1 VNKKIFIVLLMPV
14 FLVQCSSIPFV
25 GKFFRSESKFFTEG
39 EKVVLSQTTK
49 AIGYNFSFDPDLKL
63 DYIYSNSSD
72 VELAKKKE
80 KDFKK
85 VLESFKKEEITS
97 FYEKIYRLKLLLTY
111 TMEEAKKDK
120 DWNDYTLI
128 KKYILPGFTVYYD
141 MLERN
146 VYKIVPE
153 YKETAV
159 KKKALIEGKVKK
171 EFD

>member
-1 VNKKIFIVLLMPV
+1 MNKKIVIVLLAPF

-39 EKVVLSQTTK
+39 EKIILTKTTTV
-49 AIGYNFSFDPDLKL
+49 IGYNYSFDPDLKL
-63 DYIYSNSSD
+63 DYIYSNSPD
-72 VELAKKKE
+72 IEIAKKKE

-97 FYEKIYRLKLLLTY
+97 FYEKIYRLKLILTY
-111 TMEEAKKDK
+111 SMEEAKKDK

-128 KKYILPGFTVYYD
+128 KKYIFPGFTIYYD
-141 MLERN
+141 MLEKN
-146 VYKIVPE
+146 VLKIVPE
-153 YKETAV
+153 YKGAAD
-159 KKKALIEGKVKK
+159 KNKALIEGEVKK